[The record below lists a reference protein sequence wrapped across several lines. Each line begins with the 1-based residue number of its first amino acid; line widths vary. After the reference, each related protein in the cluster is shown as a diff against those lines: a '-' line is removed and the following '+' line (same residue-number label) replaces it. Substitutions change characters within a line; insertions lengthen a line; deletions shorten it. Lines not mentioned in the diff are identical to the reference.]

1 MKAMLKQKLIHRDI
15 SAGNILLVE
24 REGEKTGV
32 LMDLEYTKKFPGG
45 SVTRHTV
52 RTVGP

>member
-1 MKAMLKQKLIHRDI
+1 MKAMLRQNLIHRDI

-32 LMDLEYTKKFPGG
+32 LMDLEYTKKFPRDI
-45 SVTRHTV
+45 VTGHTI